1 MSSEKDKSPLLRLD
15 YDTEEILKELDR
27 ILPEIKPRVFLESSL
42 TALHHNLVQCD
53 IKSAIRQV
61 VRIHDEISLL
71 SEITYKI
78 ADANKSRDKANAI
91 PEYHDTAATLF
102 DIKGPLGDKAEQF
115 EDKLK
120 QLMQTVTGLT
130 AETMTDRCGCKR

>member
-1 MSSEKDKSPLLRLD
+1 MSSEEDKSPLLRLD
-15 YDTEEILKELDR
+15 SDTEEILQELER

-53 IKSAIRQV
+53 IKGAIRQV
-61 VRIHDEISLL
+61 VHVHDNITLL
-71 SEITYKI
+71 SEITHKL
-78 ADANKSRDKANAI
+78 AVVR
-91 PEYHDTAATLF
+91 TAGLF
-102 DIKGPLGDKAEQF
+102 DIKGPLDDKAEQF